1 MREMKHSKKLAFAVL
16 AAVTAVGANVNPVD
30 AASVVMDNTNV
41 VTGANNA
48 VAYGSGNTVKESD
61 ANFRDRDYE
70 NEPDDATK
78 RTGDWKSN
86 SVAIG
91 VNNTAAGTSA
101 LAMGNSS
108 KALMNE
114 SIAIGHSAEA
124 QRTWSTAIGTRAK
137 ASEVRSQ
144 AIGYEALAS
153 AINLMRLVL
162 AHKQPIIILLL
173 WAPLLLHLVIMLK
186 HLALVHR
193 QLTCVLM
200 RLALM
205 QVLQLTMLWRLVIM
219 QMQHI

>member
-153 AINLMRLVL
+153 GY
-162 AHKQPIIILLL
+162 KS
-173 WAPLLLHLVIMLK
+173 
-186 HLALVHR
+186 
-193 QLTCVLM
+193 
-200 RLALM
+200 
-205 QVLQLTMLWRLVIM
+205 
-219 QMQHI
+219 